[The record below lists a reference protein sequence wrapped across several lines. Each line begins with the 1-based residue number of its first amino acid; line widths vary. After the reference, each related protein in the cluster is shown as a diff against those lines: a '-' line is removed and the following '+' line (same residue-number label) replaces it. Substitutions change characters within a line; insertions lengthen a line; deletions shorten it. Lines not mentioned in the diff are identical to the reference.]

1 MLSILIPTYN
11 HNVYEL
17 THQVH
22 SQAEQLSI
30 PYEILVID
38 DHSTLFLSENEK
50 IKELSNVQ
58 FTILEKNIGRSGV
71 RAMLAE
77 NAQFDTLLFLDAD
90 VLPGSKMFLA
100 NYISQSK
107 ITSTDVI
114 FGGVAYVKDA
124 PPIENR
130 LRWQYGKNREVKS
143 AADREQNPYFV
154 ISQNLFIS
162 KDCFQKINTSLE
174 NFYGD
179 DLILSQQ
186 LKKGQIKVCHI
197 DNPVFHLGLET
208 SKDYL
213 TKALSAVETIV
224 MLEDKGQLDKDLTK
238 LQRSYLHLK
247 KWNCTGLFRAIIG
260 LFTQLMEKN
269 FISERPNLFWFDL
282 YRLHYYIQLKNKK
295 SV

>member
-11 HNVYEL
+11 HNVYAL

-38 DHSTLFLSENEK
+38 DHSSLFLSENEK
-50 IKELSNVQ
+50 IKELSNVR

-90 VLPGSKMFLA
+90 VLPGSNMFLA

-107 ITSTDVI
+107 ITSANVI

-143 AADREQNPYFV
+143 AADREQNPHFV

-186 LKKGQIKVCHI
+186 LKKRQIEVCHI

-213 TKALSAVETIV
+213 KKALSAVKTIV
-224 MLEDKGQLDKDLTK
+224 MLEKNGQLDPDLTK

-247 KWNCTGLFRAIIG
+247 KWNCTGLFSSIIG
-260 LFTQLMEKN
+260 LFTQFMEKN
-269 FISERPNLFWFDL
+269 FISDSPNLFWFDL